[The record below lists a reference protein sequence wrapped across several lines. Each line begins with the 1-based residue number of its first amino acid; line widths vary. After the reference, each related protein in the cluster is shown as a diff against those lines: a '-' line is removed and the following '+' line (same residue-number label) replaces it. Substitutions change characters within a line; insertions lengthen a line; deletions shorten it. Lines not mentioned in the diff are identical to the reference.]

1 VDGKKGHGGGPGK
14 KQQDT
19 TAVDDPGYWA
29 HYAHALWVLLENQ
42 TSEFLPAD
50 AAPSYKWSSAKGC
63 TSYTDCMTLIQTIRT
78 EVLGMDVLLTSQ
90 ATSSKKKGKGS
101 KAKSAPSL
109 AKGGEREAPSSFQ
122 LLLLQ
127 VGMQLREEMTLGD
140 DDEDDDEDM
149 YALAPL
155 HPSIFSPMCTCVW
168 VPEVVIVCESC
179 GVPYDRTACLGH
191 QAVEVVAHLA
201 KFAILSLPSP
211 IPHIQTRV
219 PR

>member
-1 VDGKKGHGGGPGK
+1 MSSSCRKSCASNFFHLVGELTLVDCKKGRGGGSGKKQQPP
-14 KQQDT
+14 QQDT

-50 AAPSYKWSSAKGC
+50 ASPSYKWSSAKGC

-90 ATSSKKKGKGS
+90 ATSSKKKGS

-127 VGMQLREEMTLGD
+127 VGMQLREEMTMGD
-140 DDEDDDEDM
+140 DDDEDEDM

-155 HPSIFSPMCTCVW
+155 HTSIFSPTCTCVGTGG
-168 VPEVVIVCESC
+168 C
-179 GVPYDRTACLGH
+179 DCL
-191 QAVEVVAHLA
+191 
-201 KFAILSLPSP
+201 
-211 IPHIQTRV
+211 
-219 PR
+219 

>member
-1 VDGKKGHGGGPGK
+1 MSSSCRKSCASYFFHLVGELTLVDGKKGRGGGSGK
-14 KQQDT
+14 KQQPPQQDT

-50 AAPSYKWSSAKGC
+50 ASPSYKWSSAKGC

-78 EVLGMDVLLTSQ
+78 EVLGMDVLLTSH
-90 ATSSKKKGKGS
+90 ATSSNKKGKGS
-101 KAKSAPSL
+101 KAMSVPSL

-127 VGMQLREEMTLGD
+127 VGMQLREEMTMGDD
-140 DDEDDDEDM
+140 DDEDDDM

-155 HPSIFSPMCTCVW
+155 HTSIFYPTC
-168 VPEVVIVCESC
+168 
-179 GVPYDRTACLGH
+179 ACVGTGGCNCL
-191 QAVEVVAHLA
+191 
-201 KFAILSLPSP
+201 
-211 IPHIQTRV
+211 
-219 PR
+219 